1 MRFVCDAAGQ
11 KTWFRIETEA
21 EAARESELMRHA
33 VEKHFRRAY
42 EQASQSYRPAPGP
55 FVEQDIGRGAHI
67 GRAMPV
73 FLTLRDGDGKALAT
87 ALLPPP
93 QRMAGRG
100 QPCPVPDGRRP
111 RERRPLPG
119 ARGRHPGSRP
129 ALRPRPRPGPLLP
142 LRPAL
147 NGDRPIGPA
156 SPKPRTWA
164 QGSGGR
170 DRRSDPARAGG
181 ESAQAATQPALN
193 GSVSP
198 GPGRER
204 H

>member
-33 VEKHFRRAY
+33 VGKHFRRAQ

-93 QRMAGRG
+93 QRMAGR
-100 QPCPVPDGRRP
+100 DN
-111 RERRPLPG
+111 
-119 ARGRHPGSRP
+119 P
-129 ALRPRPRPGPLLP
+129 ALCPMVVGPG
-142 LRPAL
+142 
-147 NGDRPIGPA
+147 NGDPYP
-156 SPKPRTWA
+156 
-164 QGSGGR
+164 
-170 DRRSDPARAGG
+170 
-181 ESAQAATQPALN
+181 E
-193 GSVSP
+193 
-198 GPGRER
+198 